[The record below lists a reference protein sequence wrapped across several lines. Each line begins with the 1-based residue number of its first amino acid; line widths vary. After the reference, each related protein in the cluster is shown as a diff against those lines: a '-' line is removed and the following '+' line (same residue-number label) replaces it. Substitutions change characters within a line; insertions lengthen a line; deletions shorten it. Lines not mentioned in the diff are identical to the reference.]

1 VRLVVD
7 TGVFSASLDPSR
19 RLRLASHVR
28 HLDGNQLFLAAATV
42 AELRFGALLAEW
54 GERRRQLLEARM
66 ASATVIPVTDPLLT
80 TVAELRLAC
89 RSAGHPLADR
99 IHTNDL
105 WIAASAVHID
115 APIVSAD
122 EIFRDVP
129 GLGSLT

>member
-1 VRLVVD
+1 MRIVVD
-7 TGVFSASLDPSR
+7 TGVFSASLDPWR
-19 RLRLASHVR
+19 RLEVASHVR

-54 GERRRQLLEARM
+54 GERRRELLEARM
-66 ASATVIPVTDPLLT
+66 ASATVIPVTDSLLT

-89 RSAGHPLADR
+89 RSAGHPLSDR
-99 IHTNDL
+99 VHTNDL

-122 EIFRDVP
+122 GIFRDVP
-129 GLGSLT
+129 GLRLLT